1 MKRKYWLIFGVVQAT
16 GIIFALGG
24 FFLIFPS
31 SLLLALLLLLP
42 GTLVSVALYRPG
54 QVGANSSLWPLGA
67 IAILVNVLLFA
78 TTSFLL
84 KKYRKSK

>member
-31 SLLLALLLLLP
+31 SLLLAMLLLLP

-54 QVGANSSLWPLGA
+54 HVGANSSPWTLGA
-67 IAILVNVLLFA
+67 IAVLVNVLLFTA
-78 TTSFLL
+78 TSFLL
-84 KKYRKSK
+84 RKYRKSK